1 MQSIGYRPD
10 GGTCN
15 YIISSLCAVDQ
26 IAEAVRVLKGM
37 GRAGCAPDLESYG
50 TVIDAMCGFRK
61 TTDATEMMK
70 EMVAKIGLT
79 PRQGTVV
86 KMAAALR
93 ANKETWKAVEM
104 IEFLEREG
112 FHVGF
117 ETYELVV
124 EGCLECREYVLAGKV
139 VIKMTGR
146 GFIPYIK
153 VRQKVVEGL
162 ASVGEWELACTVRQ
176 NFADLRS

>member
-10 GGTCN
+10 CGTCN
-15 YIISSLCAVDQ
+15 YLISSLCAIDEL
-26 IAEAVRVLKGM
+26 AEAVTVLKGM

-50 TVIDAMCGFRK
+50 TVIGAMCGFGK
-61 TTDATEMMK
+61 TTDAAEMMK

-79 PRQGTVV
+79 PRQETVV
-86 KMAAALR
+86 KVAAALR
-93 ANKETWKAVEM
+93 ANKEIWKAVEM
-104 IEFLEREG
+104 IEFLERKG

-124 EGCLECREYVLAGKV
+124 EGCLECREFVLAGKV
-139 VIKMTGR
+139 VMKMTGR
-146 GFIPYIK
+146 GFIPYIR

-162 ASVGEWELACTVRQ
+162 AGVGECELACAVRQ
-176 NFADLRS
+176 RFSELRS